1 MTREP
6 IVMYFGTAGELGHRI
21 TMLSG
26 NIPIKDQWRI
36 GQEIDS
42 DEGLYS
48 NMKKC
53 KGIGYV
59 YYRGVTMLCIP
70 YSVDDTR
77 GGSKSIFIVEGK
89 ISKDEIVKELHKY
102 PGVYAIFTR
111 LKIDHHLGEV
121 EEFELL

>member
-59 YYRGVTMLCIP
+59 YYRGVTML
-70 YSVDDTR
+70 YT
-77 GGSKSIFIVEGK
+77 
-89 ISKDEIVKELHKY
+89 
-102 PGVYAIFTR
+102 AIWNLLMR
-111 LKIDHHLGEV
+111 LTN
-121 EEFELL
+121 